1 MKLLEIVKCWEN
13 RKNGTVVVVIP
24 KNIREKLGIE
34 SGDRFFMT
42 YDKDNRL
49 ILKKVDHPL

>member
-1 MKLLEIVKCWEN
+1 MKSFEIVKCWQT
-13 RKNGTVVVVIP
+13 RKDGVVVVVIP
-24 KNIREKLGIE
+24 KNIRVKLGIE

-49 ILKKVDHPL
+49 ILKKVDQPL